1 LSEYILSKF
10 KYNEMVSLK
19 SKCMEKDIYHVNTTQ
34 KKAAMLIS
42 KTSEQRQLSEV
53 KENVTY

>member
-1 LSEYILSKF
+1 
-10 KYNEMVSLK
+10 
-19 SKCMEKDIYHVNTTQ
+19 MEKDIYHVNTTQ